1 MWSQNPGNKSERRS
15 GVLRHTALTLRLQTP
30 PERETL
36 RPIRTQGHGKVS
48 FSEEEVQMERNEMW
62 KSLFLIPPTR

>member
-1 MWSQNPGNKSERRS
+1 MEPESWEQIREKEWSPPPH
-15 GVLRHTALTLRLQTP
+15 GVNAALKNAAGG
-30 PERETL
+30 ETL